1 MALLCFYIKSLA
13 LFRSTCLMR
22 LDLRCCPFA
31 LAIKP
36 ASRLSQRILK
46 IHGMAVIN
54 KPLRNI
60 PNIVIIQ

>member
-1 MALLCFYIKSLA
+1 MQ
-13 LFRSTCLMR
+13 

-31 LAIKP
+31 LATKP
-36 ASRLSQRILK
+36 ASRLPQRILK